1 MVLFLDFSALCK
13 KSNQN
18 HTYQNHFQ
26 GHHLDVISMF
36 ASPELQNYSNVKES
50 VIKLGPDAPL
60 LSKYLGE
67 IFSPSAS
74 SYFSFLKAFEYFL
87 QQCDHLMS
95 LPQVRELFAQVANG
109 SYKVVLF
116 DAFFCECFLP
126 LAHVANAP
134 IIQVAPSHL
143 MPWNY
148 AAIGA
153 SVNYAQVGT

>member
-1 MVLFLDFSALCK
+1 
-13 KSNQN
+13 
-18 HTYQNHFQ
+18 
-26 GHHLDVISMF
+26 MF
-36 ASPELQNYSNVKES
+36 ASPELKNYSTVKES

-60 LSKYLGE
+60 LGEYLGE

-74 SYFSFLKAFEYFL
+74 TYLDFLNTFKYFVQYCEY
-87 QQCDHLMS
+87 LMS
-95 LPQVRELFAQVANG
+95 LPQVRELFAQVAGG
-109 SYKVVLF
+109 SYQVVLF

-126 LAHVANAP
+126 LAHVAKAP

-153 SVNYAQVGT
+153 SVNYAQVGI